1 MMIKPGAKI
10 PKKSKAEDLSLLE
23 NELASIEKDFG
34 DYADN
39 INARIAE
46 LSKKVKQRAESKEY
60 ASKLNNWQNSNTG
73 TPNIKEC
80 EITAKIDEL
89 KASVQA
95 VLKNQIEAK
104 DSLINRL
111 HDELEK
117 AKQDPV
123 QAYTDQLVKSVIKIR
138 KDMKKTMEKE
148 SYKEMTVND
157 LRKEYG
163 YIFDDISDLLE
174 LQNVDPFKSVP
185 GDPFDR
191 TKHDAK
197 TELTGDPDL
206 DKKIKESLSEGFTK
220 DGRVI
225 VLEKV
230 VVYKYKE
237 ENN

>member
-1 MMIKPGAKI
+1 MIKPGAKI

-23 NELASIEKDFG
+23 EELANIEKDFS

-39 INARIAE
+39 INARIAK
-46 LSKKVKQRAESKEY
+46 LSKKVKQRAESKEN
-60 ASKLNNWQNSNTG
+60 ASKSNNRQNSNTG
-73 TPNIKEC
+73 TPNIKER
-80 EITAKIDEL
+80 EIVAKIGEL
-89 KASVQA
+89 EASMQA
-95 VLKNQIEAK
+95 ALKNQIEAK

-138 KDMKKTMEKE
+138 KDIKKTMGKE
-148 SYKEMTVND
+148 SYKEMTADD

-163 YIFDDISDLLE
+163 YIFDDITDFLE
-174 LQNVDPFKSVP
+174 LQNVDPFKSAP
-185 GDPFDR
+185 SEPFDR

-197 TELTGDPDL
+197 TEFTNNPDL

-220 DGRVI
+220 DGRAI